1 MVLYLALAASNGW
14 AQGGAVPSS
23 QDTRP
28 NQVSAE
34 AWKVFLL
41 ANQARAAAGIA
52 PFLWDS
58 ALAEAARKQ
67 CVWVSVSG
75 GMAPRSSGEPVLE
88 KRAGAAGAH
97 FSLIKENEGIG
108 TDLAEIHAQW
118 MSIAVSRAN
127 LLDPGLDRA
136 GVAVV
141 ISGEQL
147 YVVADYS
154 HFVPVLTPEQVED
167 SIAKLLRARGL
178 SIALD
183 KQDAHW
189 LCAGRTT
196 VSVSPSYVLI
206 WQDWDMSKLPDTLE
220 KILPQAHF
228 RKAAV
233 GSCPSKDVGGGFAQ
247 YRVAALFYSTGV
259 GVY

>member
-1 MVLYLALAASNGW
+1 LAAHAAG
-14 AQGGAVPSS
+14 AQAASSASS
-23 QDTRP
+23 QAARP
-28 NQVSAE
+28 EQVSAE
-34 AWKVFLL
+34 AWQVFLL

-52 PFLWDS
+52 PFIWDS
-58 ALAEAARKQ
+58 ALAEVARKQ
-67 CVWVSVSG
+67 CVWLSVSG
-75 GMAPRSSGEPVLE
+75 GMAPRSTGEPVLE
-88 KRAGAAGAH
+88 QRAGAAGAH
-97 FSLIKENEGIG
+97 FSLIKENQAIG

-118 MSIAVSRAN
+118 MNIAESRAN

-154 HFVPVLTPEQVED
+154 HFVPILTPEQVED

-189 LCAGRTT
+189 ICAGRTT
-196 VSVSPSYVLI
+196 VSVSPSYVYI
-206 WQDWDMSKLPDTLE
+206 WQDWNMSKLPETLE
-220 KILPQAHF
+220 KVLPQAHF

-233 GSCPSKDVGGGFAQ
+233 GSCPAKDADGGFAQ